1 MPTVPDAVHAE
12 RQWLTGWR
20 VYTLLADRLR
30 ERIAAGTYPP
40 GTALPSEAELCSEF
54 GVARNTARRGLA
66 LLEGEGLI
74 VTVPAKGRVVT
85 GADLA
90 ALYRYQV
97 IADDL
102 RRQIQH
108 GHLSPGAALPSEL
121 VLRSRYQASRNTVR
135 QALAVLENEGLVVA
149 EHGKGRYVCE

>member
-1 MPTVPDAVHAE
+1 MLTVPDAVPEE

-20 VYTLLADRLR
+20 VYTQLADQLR

-90 ALYRYQV
+90 ALYRYQ
-97 IADDL
+97 
-102 RRQIQH
+102 
-108 GHLSPGAALPSEL
+108 
-121 VLRSRYQASRNTVR
+121 ASRNTVR
-135 QALAVLENEGLVVA
+135 QALAVLENEGLIVA
-149 EHGKGRYVCE
+149 EHGRGRFVRPLG